1 MFKFLCAVLLSV
13 CPAMSAWAATIPLK
27 VLIFSKTAAYRHA
40 SIPAG
45 ISAIEELGA
54 LRGWDVDATEDASQF
69 NDSNLERY
77 DVVVWLNTS
86 GNILDSQQKEAY
98 ERFQQ
103 SHKGTVAIHEAG
115 TDTERDNWPW
125 YRKMAS
131 VLLSDHPE
139 IQKATV
145 LLQDQAHPAS
155 FTLPLQWEHVDEW
168 YSFVSDPRLDP
179 DVHVLASVDERTY
192 DPGELAM
199 GKGPTDHPLTWY
211 KHYDGG
217 RYFYTA
223 LGHTY
228 EDYRSDRYFRA
239 LLTGAIEWAAGRKP
253 DHLVRDTDEAALI
266 FKEFDGKSSNGVW
279 DRQGPPQPANFKYAV
294 KPDALE
300 MYANTPLNQHLVREG
315 IAIDPSR
322 PYAIEGKFVIPR
334 LGDDANSFCVNL
346 NVAGPDGD
354 VSNVNTW
361 ALNVDL
367 HQEGGAVIKFMG
379 FVDGRFTQI
388 GQVETNW
395 GAADTE
401 YQFRMYVNADYD
413 GHFQSKRVSMFVMKG
428 DTQLEKLMVD
438 YSSFPYQ
445 PDGAKSVRLGVNTH
459 EADWV
464 LRDLKVYYLDV
475 PQRVK

>member
-1 MFKFLCAVLLSV
+1 MRKFLCTILLALFS
-13 CPAMSAWAATIPLK
+13 AMSAQTASVPLK
-27 VLIFSKTAAYRHA
+27 VLIFSKTAAFRHA
-40 SIPAG
+40 SIPVG

-54 LRGWDVDATEDASQF
+54 LHGWDVDATEDASQL
-69 NDSNLERY
+69 NDDNLKHY

-86 GNILDSQQKEAY
+86 GNVLDSRQKASY

-131 VLLSDHPE
+131 VLLTDHPE

-145 LLQDQAHPAS
+145 LVQDQTHPAS
-155 FTLPLQWEHVDEW
+155 FTLPLRWEHVDEW
-168 YSFVSDPRLDP
+168 YSFASDPRLDP
-179 DVHVLASVDERTY
+179 DVHVLASVDEETY
-192 DPGELAM
+192 DPGEFAM
-199 GKGPTDHPLTWY
+199 GKGLRDHPVAWY
-211 KHYDGG
+211 KQYDGG
-217 RYFYTA
+217 RYFYTS

-228 EDYRSDRYFRA
+228 EDYRSDCYFRA
-239 LLTGAIEWAAGRKP
+239 LLAGAIEWAAGRKP
-253 DHLVRDTDEAALI
+253 DHLVKDTGDAALI
-266 FKEFDGKSSNGVW
+266 FKEFDGKSPNGVW

-294 KPDALE
+294 KPDRLE

-315 IAIDPSR
+315 VAIDPAR
-322 PYAIEGKFVIPR
+322 PYAVEGKFLIPVVH
-334 LGDDANSFCVNL
+334 DDVNSFCVNL

-354 VSNVNTW
+354 VRDVNTW
-361 ALNVDL
+361 SLNVDL
-367 HQEGGAVIKFMG
+367 HPEGGAVIKFMG
-379 FVDGRFTQI
+379 FVNGRFTDI
-388 GQVETNW
+388 GEMETTW
-395 GAADTE
+395 GAAGTE
-401 YQFRMYVNADYD
+401 YGFRMYVNADFD
-413 GHFQSKRVSMFVMKG
+413 GRYQAKRVSMFITK
-428 DTQLEKLMVD
+428 DNTQLEKLMVD

-445 PDGAKSVRLGVNTH
+445 PDETKSVRLGVNTH

>member
-1 MFKFLCAVLLSV
+1 MFKFSYAVLLFV
-13 CPAMSAWAATIPLK
+13 CSAMSAWAASAPIK
-27 VLIFSKTAAYRHA
+27 VLVFSKTADYRHA

-45 ISAIEELGA
+45 ISALEELGA
-54 LRGWDVDATEDASQF
+54 LHGWDVDATEDASQF
-69 NDSNLERY
+69 NDNNLKRY
-77 DVVVWLNTS
+77 DVVVWLSTS
-86 GNILDSQQKEAY
+86 GNILDSQQKASY

-115 TDTERDNWPW
+115 TDTERVGWPW

-131 VLLSDHPE
+131 VLFTEHPM

-145 LLQDQAHPAS
+145 VINDQTHPAS

-168 YSFVSDPRLDP
+168 YNFASDPRLDP

-192 DPGELAM
+192 NAGEFAM
-199 GKGPTDHPLTWY
+199 GKADRAHPIAWY
-211 KHYDGG
+211 KQYDGG

-239 LLTGAIEWAAGRKP
+239 LLVGAIEWAGGRKP
-253 DHLVRDTDEAALI
+253 DHLEKDTNDAGLI
-266 FKEFDGKSSNGVW
+266 FKEFDGNSSNGVW
-279 DRQGPPQPANFKYAV
+279 DRQGPPQPADFKYAV
-294 KPDALE
+294 KPDRLE
-300 MYANTPLNQHLVREG
+300 MIANTPLNQHLVREG
-315 IAIDPSR
+315 APIDPSR
-322 PYAIEGKFVIPR
+322 PYALEGKFVIPK
-334 LGDDANSFCVNL
+334 LGNDANSFCVNL
-346 NVAGPDGD
+346 NVAGADGD

-361 ALNVDL
+361 SLNVDL

-388 GQVETNW
+388 GQVETTW
-395 GAADTE
+395 GAAGTE
-401 YQFRMYVNADYD
+401 YGFRMYVNADYD
-413 GHFQSKRVSMFVMKG
+413 GRFQFKRVSMFVTKG

-438 YSSFPYQ
+438 FSSFPYQ
-445 PDGAKSVRLGVNTH
+445 PDETKSVRVGVNTH

-475 PQRVK
+475 PQRPK